1 LGSLGGH
8 ALVTGGGT
16 GIGAA
21 VARAL
26 ASEGARVTLVGR
38 RERPLAQVAVGIDAA
53 VAVADV
59 TRPEGVEH
67 ALAAARAAHGPITIL
82 VHNAGIAESAPI
94 ARTTADQWRR
104 MMAINLDALFA
115 LAQASLPDLLAAEAG
130 RIVTV
135 ASTAGL
141 KGYPYT
147 TAYAASKHGAIG
159 FTRALA
165 AELAHT
171 NVTVNAV
178 CPGFTETAIV
188 DAAAE
193 NIAAK
198 TGRTADQARAAMAAT
213 NPQGRLIDPAEVASA
228 VVWLCR
234 AENRSITGQSIVV
247 AGGEIM

>member
-1 LGSLGGH
+1 MIEGH

-21 VARAL
+21 IAGAL
-26 ASEGARVTLVGR
+26 AADGARVTLVGR
-38 RERPLAQVAVGIDAA
+38 REGPLAEVAARIGAS

-59 TRPEGVEH
+59 TRPEGVGH
-67 ALAAARAAHGPITIL
+67 ALAAARAAHGPLTIL
-82 VHNAGIAESAPI
+82 VHNAGVAESAPI

-115 LAQASLPDLLAAEAG
+115 LAQAALPDLLAADNG

-159 FTRALA
+159 FIRALA
-165 AELAHT
+165 AELARSS
-171 NVTVNAV
+171 VTVNAV

-188 DAAAE
+188 DAAAA
-193 NIAAK
+193 NIAA
-198 TGRTADQARAAMAAT
+198 RTSRTRDEARAAMAAT

-228 VVWLCR
+228 VAWLCR
-234 AENRSITGQSIVV
+234 AQNRSITGQSIVV

>member
-1 LGSLGGH
+1 MGSLGGH

-38 RERPLAQVAVGIDAA
+38 REGPLAQVAAGIGAA

-82 VHNAGIAESAPI
+82 VHNAGVAESAPI

-115 LAQASLPDLLAAEAG
+115 LAQASLPDLLAVEAG

-228 VVWLCR
+228 VAWLCR

>member
-1 LGSLGGH
+1 MGSLGGH

-16 GIGAA
+16 GIGASI
-21 VARAL
+21 ARAL

-38 RERPLAQVAVGIDAA
+38 REGPLAQVAAGIGAA

-59 TRPEGVEH
+59 TRPEGVRH
-67 ALAAARAAHGPITIL
+67 ALDTARAAHGALTIL
-82 VHNAGIAESAPI
+82 VHNAGVAESAPI

-141 KGYPYT
+141 TGYPYT

-159 FTRALA
+159 FIRALA
-165 AELAHT
+165 AELAAT
-171 NVTVNAV
+171 AVTVNAV

-188 DAAAE
+188 EAAAA

-198 TGRTADQARAAMAAT
+198 TGRTAEAARAAMAAT
-213 NPQGRLIDPAEVASA
+213 NPQGRLIDPVEVASA
-228 VVWLCR
+228 VAWLCR